1 MTEKD
6 IRPIPNYIMKEI
18 YKRDMKSEPW
28 QTSMVR
34 YYAYLTVWKKELIK
48 VTVAVSTIKGTQWAY
63 KQVAVHG
70 IHSPKCYVRD
80 MEYNYLGHGFNVGWY
95 AEELQSRPKQ
105 FEDGKW
111 YPADTRYYDPYAT
124 LISRSVVGKFPEYKY
139 SAYQLYEGRD
149 IITYLRV
156 YEKYPQTEYLLKLG
170 LGAYAENRSLL
181 KKIAK
186 DKAFRKWVALHRK
199 ELALP
204 WRNTY
209 NITAITQAYK
219 TGLPLKEV
227 AHFLFHKKQF
237 ERELGMSPIRE
248 LFQGWELKKYFD
260 YIEKQNVSNHLYLDY
275 LKACKHLGIDM
286 SLKQN
291 LFPKDFQRWHDI
303 RIDQYAE
310 QKAIEEADKKQE
322 LVQKFCEVAEKYL
335 PLQHNK
341 RSAFICVIAKSP
353 ADLIREG
360 EFLHHCVGRMQY
372 DLRFAQEESLIF
384 FIRTKEQP
392 EKPLV
397 TLEYSLSM
405 HKVLQCY
412 ASYNQKPSEEILH
425 YVNKVWLPYANKHL
439 KQIQT
444 AA

>member
-6 IRPIPNYIMKEI
+6 IRPIPNYILKEI
-18 YKRDMKSEPW
+18 HKRDMKIYPW
-28 QTSMVR
+28 QENIVR
-34 YYAYLTVWKKELIK
+34 FYAYLTVWKKELIK
-48 VTVAVSTIKGTQWAY
+48 VTVAVSTIKGKQWAC

-70 IHSPKCYVRD
+70 VHSPKCYVRD

-124 LISRSVVGKFPEYKY
+124 LINRGVVGKFPEYKY
-139 SAYQLYEGRD
+139 SAYQLYQGRD
-149 IITYLRV
+149 IINYLRI
-156 YEKYPQTEYLLKLG
+156 YEQYPQTEYLLKLG

-186 DKAFRKWVALHRK
+186 DKVFRKWIARK
-199 ELALP
+199 REELALP
-204 WRNTY
+204 WGNSY
-209 NITAITQAYK
+209 NFTTITQAYK
-219 TGLPLKEV
+219 TGLPLKDV
-227 AHFLFHKKQF
+227 SHFLFRKKQF
-237 ERELGMSPIRE
+237 ERESGMSPIRE

-260 YIEKQNVSNHLYLDY
+260 YTEKQNVSDRLYLDY
-275 LKACKHLGIDM
+275 LKACKHLGVDM

-310 QKAIEEADKKQE
+310 QKAIEEANKKQE

-353 ADLIREG
+353 ADLERAGKRHAVITGLAGGKDEN
-360 EFLHHCVGRMQY
+360 V
-372 DLRFAQEESLIF
+372 A
-384 FIRTKEQP
+384 KEID
-392 EKPLV
+392 EW
-397 TLEYSLSM
+397 
-405 HKVLQCY
+405 CR
-412 ASYNQKPSEEILH
+412 
-425 YVNKVWLPYANKHL
+425 
-439 KQIQT
+439 